1 LSEDYYEHLI
11 SGYKEE
17 VNGMPEEN
25 ITMDNCINT
34 SSLLNSLENYYNS
47 HDENSR
53 LESRHGQVEFLTTMR
68 YIERY
73 LTPGAKVI
81 EIGAGTG
88 RYSRAIADMG
98 YPVEA
103 VELFQ
108 RNIDIF
114 KANLRPEQKI
124 NITQGNALD
133 LSFFFDNTFDIT
145 LLLGPMYHLYT
156 EEDKR
161 KAMSE
166 TLRVT
171 KPGGV
176 VFAAYCISDAS
187 LVLSGFQRK
196 AFDIADYIKRGKIDP
211 VTFDPVSV
219 PEDIFELV
227 RKEDIDRLM
236 AGFDVERLHY
246 VATDL
251 FTRYIKD
258 AVDEMDEE
266 TFALYL
272 RYHFSVCERADMVGL
287 THHSLD
293 VFRKG
298 KSFRI

>member
-1 LSEDYYEHLI
+1 
-11 SGYKEE
+11 
-17 VNGMPEEN
+17 
-25 ITMDNCINT
+25 
-34 SSLLNSLENYYNS
+34 
-47 HDENSR
+47 
-53 LESRHGQVEFLTTMR
+53 
-68 YIERY
+68 
-73 LTPGAKVI
+73 
-81 EIGAGTG
+81 
-88 RYSRAIADMG
+88 
-98 YPVEA
+98 
-103 VELFQ
+103 
-108 RNIDIF
+108 
-114 KANLRPEQKI
+114 
-124 NITQGNALD
+124 
-133 LSFFFDNTFDIT
+133 
-145 LLLGPMYHLYT
+145 MYHLYT
-156 EEDKR
+156 EEDER

-166 TLRVT
+166 ALSVT

-187 LVLSGFQRK
+187 LIISGFQRK